1 VCIIIERLALCIRG
15 FPRSSLGNA
24 RMIGW
29 NGADK
34 GKMIDK
40 ELRER
45 TSTGIAELDAMME
58 GGPLRGSVTL
68 VVGAPGTGK
77 TSLGIE
83 FIAHGIMEL
92 DEPGLIITFEHFPK
106 KLLRDAASLGFDF
119 PEMENNSMLRILFT
133 SPEIF
138 FEQAQAP
145 GGLLDTMVQELG
157 AKRILIDSISHLE
170 RLENDPVRLREVAFT
185 FVNALLRHGLTAMIT
200 QEDPDITGD
209 MAAAQY
215 GISYLVDTVIVLRYV
230 ELDSSISKAL
240 LILKQ
245 RASAHDKTIREFRIT
260 EKGILIEE
268 PFADREGVLS
278 GTPHKKEMEA
288 FVEVFG
294 KKAKSA
300 RIGEVD

>member
-1 VCIIIERLALCIRG
+1 
-15 FPRSSLGNA
+15 
-24 RMIGW
+24 M
-29 NGADK
+29 
-34 GKMIDK
+34 
-40 ELRER
+40 RER
-45 TSTGIAELDAMME
+45 TSTGIAKLDSMME
-58 GGPLRGSVTL
+58 GGPFRGSVTL

-77 TSLGIE
+77 TCLGLE
-83 FIAHGIMEL
+83 FIAHGVLEL
-92 DEPGLIITFEHFPK
+92 EEPGLIVTFEHFPK
-106 KLLRDAASLGFDF
+106 KLLRDAASLGFDLK
-119 PEMENNSMLRILFT
+119 EMERTGMLRILFI

-170 RLENDPVRLREVAFT
+170 RLASDPVKLREVAFT
-185 FVNALLRHGLTAMIT
+185 FINALLRHGLTAMVT

-215 GISYLVDTVIVLRYV
+215 GISYLVDTVIILRYV

-240 LILKQ
+240 LVLKQ
-245 RASAHDKTIREFRIT
+245 RASAHDKSIREFHIT
-260 EKGILIEE
+260 ENGIVIGK

-278 GTPHKKEMEA
+278 GLPRKRELDA

-294 KKAKSA
+294 KKAKPTVT
-300 RIGEVD
+300 GEVD

>member
-1 VCIIIERLALCIRG
+1 M
-15 FPRSSLGNA
+15 S
-24 RMIGW
+24 
-29 NGADK
+29 DQ
-34 GKMIDK
+34 

-45 TSTGIAELDAMME
+45 AKTGIKGLDSMIE

-68 VVGAPGTGK
+68 VIGAPGTGK
-77 TSLGIE
+77 TCLGLE
-83 FIAHGIMEL
+83 FIAHGILEM

-106 KLLRDAASLGFDF
+106 KLLRDALSLGFDLQ
-119 PEMENNSMLRILFT
+119 EMERKGMLRILFT

-170 RLENDPVRLREVAFT
+170 RLADDPVRLREIAFT
-185 FVNALLRHGLTAMIT
+185 FINALLRHGLTAVVT

-209 MAAAQY
+209 MSASQY
-215 GISYLVDTVIVLRYV
+215 GISYLVDMVIILRYV
-230 ELDSSISKAL
+230 EMDSSVSKAL

-245 RASAHDKTIREFRIT
+245 RASAHDKSIREFRIT
-260 EKGILIEE
+260 DNGMVIEE
-268 PFADREGVLS
+268 PFTDREGVLS
-278 GTPHKKEMEA
+278 GVPRKKEIDA

-294 KKAKSA
+294 KKAKSGK
-300 RIGEVD
+300 GEAD

>member
-1 VCIIIERLALCIRG
+1 MSET
-15 FPRSSLGNA
+15 
-24 RMIGW
+24 
-29 NGADK
+29 
-34 GKMIDK
+34 

-45 TSTGIAELDAMME
+45 TSTGNSNLDSMME

-68 VVGAPGTGK
+68 VTGAPGTGK
-77 TSLGIE
+77 TCLGLE
-83 FIAHGIMEL
+83 FIAKGVLEL
-92 DEPGLIITFEHFPK
+92 DEPGLVVTFEHFPK
-106 KLLRDAASLGFDF
+106 KLLRDADSLGFDL
-119 PEMENNSMLRILFT
+119 EQMERDGMLRILFT

-170 RLENDPVRLREVAFT
+170 RLAQDPVALREVAFT
-185 FVNALLRHGLTAMIT
+185 FINALLRHGLTALVT

-230 ELDSSISKAL
+230 ELDSKISKAL

-245 RASAHDKTIREFRIT
+245 RASAHDKSIREFTISS
-260 EKGILIEE
+260 KGVSIGE
-268 PFADREGVLS
+268 PFADREGLLS
-278 GTPHKKEMEA
+278 GVPRKKEIEA
-288 FVEVFG
+288 FMEVFG
-294 KKAKSA
+294 KKAKSPGK
-300 RIGEVD
+300 GEVD

>member
-1 VCIIIERLALCIRG
+1 MSE
-15 FPRSSLGNA
+15 
-24 RMIGW
+24 
-29 NGADK
+29 
-34 GKMIDK
+34 K

-45 TSTGIAELDAMME
+45 TSSGNKKLDSMME

-68 VVGAPGTGK
+68 IVGAPGTGK
-77 TSLGIE
+77 TCLGIE
-83 FIAHGIMEL
+83 FIARGILEL

-106 KLLRDAASLGFDF
+106 KLLRDAESLGFDL
-119 PEMENNSMLRILFT
+119 EKMERNGKLRILFT

-170 RLENDPVRLREVAFT
+170 RLARDSLKLREVAFT
-185 FVNALLRHGLTAMIT
+185 FINALLRHELTAMVT

-209 MAAAQY
+209 VVAAQY

-230 ELDSSISKAL
+230 ELDSKISRAI

-245 RASAHDKTIREFRIT
+245 RASAHDKSIREFKIT
-260 EKGILIEE
+260 AQGVSIGE
-268 PFADREGVLS
+268 PFSDREGVLS
-278 GTPHKKEMEA
+278 GVPRKKEIEA
-288 FVEVFG
+288 FMEVFG
-294 KKAKSA
+294 KKAKSSA
-300 RIGEVD
+300 KGEVD

>member
-1 VCIIIERLALCIRG
+1 MGEKM
-15 FPRSSLGNA
+15 SQNELG
-24 RMIGW
+24 
-29 NGADK
+29 
-34 GKMIDK
+34 
-40 ELRER
+40 ER
-45 TSTGIAELDAMME
+45 TSTGIAKLDAMMD

-77 TSLGIE
+77 TCLGME
-83 FIAHGIMEL
+83 FIAHGITQL
-92 DEPGLIITFEHFPK
+92 GEPGLIVTFEHFPK
-106 KLLRDAASLGFDF
+106 KLLRDALSLGFDF
-119 PEMENNSMLRILFT
+119 QEMERQGKLRILFT

-170 RLENDPVRLREVAFT
+170 RLAHDPVRLREVAFT

-230 ELDSSISKAL
+230 ELDSSITKAM
-240 LILKQ
+240 LILKE
-245 RASAHDKTIREFRIT
+245 RASDHDKSIREFQIT
-260 EKGILIEE
+260 EKGIVIGE

-278 GTPHKKEMEA
+278 GTPRKKEIEA

-294 KKAKSA
+294 KKSKSA
-300 RIGEVD
+300 KVGEVD